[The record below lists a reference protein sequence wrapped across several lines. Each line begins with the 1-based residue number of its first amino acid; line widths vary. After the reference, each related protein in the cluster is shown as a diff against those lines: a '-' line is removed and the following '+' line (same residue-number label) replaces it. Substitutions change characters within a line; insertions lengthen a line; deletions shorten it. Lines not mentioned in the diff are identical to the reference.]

1 MNSLDKSMTCS
12 NLRKR
17 LENAYDQKQLD
28 KAIEL
33 GDIIDEMQSLLL
45 LKEQEKT
52 A

>member
-17 LENAYDQKQLD
+17 LESAYDQKQLD
-28 KAIEL
+28 EAIEL
-33 GDIIDEMQSLLL
+33 GNIIDDIQCLLL